1 MNRHGKVDAMRLYG
15 EGKLMRVFLGEM
27 DKKDNQQLYK
37 TIVFKAKEAKM
48 AGATVSRGTFGF
60 GADSTFSNSRS
71 VKLSDDLPVTVEIVD
86 TEEKI
91 NSFLPVVE
99 QLLDDVGCGGMITVE
114 KAEVIRYLRGK
125 NS

>member
-1 MNRHGKVDAMRLYG
+1 MIRI
-15 EGKLMRVFLGEM
+15 FLGEM

-37 TIVFKAKEAKM
+37 VIVLKAKEAKM
-48 AGATVSRGTFGF
+48 AGATVSRAALGF
-60 GADSTFSNSRS
+60 GADSTFSNSKS
-71 VKLSDDLPVTVEIVD
+71 PKLSDDLPMIVEIVD
-86 TEEKI
+86 TDQNI
-91 NSFLPVVE
+91 NKFLPVVE